1 MHMKFRFYGEINKP
15 SEKIMGRWDG
25 LGTCIAGKD
34 NFLNL
39 KRFKEE
45 SVDFFLKR
53 NISCSWFLFYYLGCG
68 DLQNTS

>member
-45 SVDFFLKR
+45 SVDFFLKEIYR
-53 NISCSWFLFYYLGCG
+53 AAGFCFII
-68 DLQNTS
+68 